1 MELFDK
7 IQESVAYLQQFIKQE
22 ISTGVILGTGLGGLS
37 DIVNIELSIPYADI
51 PHFHASTVQSHAG
64 KLLIGA
70 IAGKK
75 VVMMSGRFHYYEG
88 YDMEAVTFPV
98 RVMKALGVSTLIISN
113 AAGGM
118 NKQFGIGELMLI
130 EDHVNLFPEHP
141 LRGKNDERLG
151 ARFPD
156 MSEPY
161 NKQLIALAQD
171 IAKEQGLKVHTGVYI
186 GLQGPTFETPAE
198 YRWLHT
204 IGGDAVGMSTVPEVI
219 VAIHSGIRVFAA
231 SIITDIGISD
241 VPVKITLDEVLE
253 AAAHAAPQLAQ
264 LVYTLIAQ
272 MPEA

>member
-1 MELFDK
+1 VELFDK

>member
-1 MELFDK
+1 VELFDK

-51 PHFHASTVQSHAG
+51 PHFHTSTVQSHAG

-161 NKQLIALAQD
+161 DKQLIALAQD

-241 VPVKITLDEVLE
+241 VPVKITLEEVLE

>member
-51 PHFHASTVQSHAG
+51 PHFHTSTVQSHAG

-161 NKQLIALAQD
+161 DKQLIALAQD

-241 VPVKITLDEVLE
+241 VPVKITLEEVLE